1 MATETDFIANI
12 PDAKPVRIFLPLQ
25 GTDKRHRERC
35 IFQKTTPPHF
45 NLLFEPG
52 TLPVDTLDI
61 KSACIINLDMAGRS
75 VSIEAMI
82 TKVINS
88 QVVELTVRKTI
99 THDQM
104 REYFRVDYT
113 VPILASSRHLEGDP
127 DTQEEFWQL
136 PGTVIDLSGS
146 GLLAIF
152 HEKPPADKLVRLQLT
167 LHNDSSNN
175 ISLLARPTRT
185 SEVEKNRFVV
195 AYHFEE
201 INDEDR
207 DKIVGQCLI
216 TQRRLLRLNVQ
227 VKDQA

>member
-1 MATETDFIANI
+1 MATQTDFIANI
-12 PDAKPVRIFLPLQ
+12 PDSKPVRIFLPLQ
-25 GTDKRHRERC
+25 GTDKQHRERC
-35 IFQKTTPPHF
+35 IFQKTTAPHF

-52 TLPVDTLDI
+52 TLPVETIDT
-61 KSACIINLDMAGRS
+61 KSPCIINLDMAGHS

-82 TKVINS
+82 TKIIND
-88 QVVELTVRKTI
+88 QIIELTARKTI
-99 THDQM
+99 NHEQM

-113 VPILASSRHLEGDP
+113 VPVLAGSRHP
-127 DTQEEFWQL
+127 EEDLDAPEEYWQI
-136 PGTVIDLSGS
+136 PGTIIDLSGS

-152 HEKPPADKLVRLQLT
+152 HEEPPADKLVRLQLS
-167 LHNDSSNN
+167 LHNDRSNT
-175 ISLLARPTRT
+175 ISFLARPVRT

-227 VKDQA
+227 VKDRS